1 MIRSRFL
8 IRCLLRLCLL
18 TSLTTA
24 ALAVGSRSLNAKVD
38 PLFAANEV
46 LEIRLSGPLK
56 KISRDRKDEPELRP
70 GELSYL
76 ADDGQ
81 EVVLAVELEPRGK
94 SRRDREVCTFPPL
107 WVHFDKEEVKGT
119 LFKKQRKLKMV
130 TYCRSSK
137 NFQDYIVKEYLAYR
151 ILNELTDTSFR
162 VRLLKISF
170 DESENDK
177 DPLVR
182 YGFFIEHKKR
192 LAKRIDS
199 KVMEPTARIPSTS
212 LVPEQTTIA
221 ELFQYLVSNT
231 DYSFIAPPLN
241 DDCCHNTV
249 LFDAGDGK
257 YLPVPYDFDRTGLV
271 SPPNGQPDGNL
282 GQRSFRDRVYR
293 GFCRDEAVMAAA
305 LDKTRE
311 ARASIDQLIAE
322 QMGLSDRGKATALK
336 FVAGYYQVIDD
347 DKRRARGLKCRKVQ
361 RASH

>member
-8 IRCLLRLCLL
+8 TLWLL
-18 TSLTTA
+18 TSIATV
-24 ALAVGSRSLNAKVD
+24 ALAAGPRPSSTRVD
-38 PLFAANEV
+38 PLFASNEV
-46 LEIRLSGPLK
+46 LEIRLTGPMK
-56 KISRDRKDEPELRP
+56 KISRDRNDEPELRP
-70 GELSYL
+70 GQLSYL

-81 EVVLAVELEPRGK
+81 EVTLTVEMEPRGK
-94 SRRDREVCTFPPL
+94 SRRDRAVCTFPPL

-119 LFKKQRKLKMV
+119 LFKKQRKLKVV
-130 TYCRSSK
+130 TYCRSPK

-151 ILNELTDTSFR
+151 VFNELTDASFR

-192 LAKRIDS
+192 LAKRLDS
-199 KVMEPTARIPSTS
+199 QVMKPAERIPGAS
-212 LVPEQTTIA
+212 LVPEQAAIA

-231 DYSFIAPPLN
+231 DFSFIAPPLN
-241 DDCCHNTV
+241 DTCCHNAV

-257 YLPVPYDFDRTGLV
+257 YLPIPYDFDRTGLV
-271 SPPNGQPDGNL
+271 SPPNGLPDAKL

-311 ARASIDQLIAE
+311 ARGSIEQLIAE
-322 QMGLSDRGKATALK
+322 ETSLSDRSKDRTLK
-336 FVAGYYQVIDD
+336 FVADYYEVIDN
-347 DKRRARGLKCRKVQ
+347 DKRRSRELKCRNVQ
-361 RASH
+361 